1 MRRHCAYCTLLQQGP
16 LVVWLQLQYI
26 YCGKKATL
34 TIGNVKPVG
43 DMPEGTIVCNVEE
56 KAGELGRWAWLG
68 LAGEERWLRGQ
79 ALFAWIDLSLGSD
92 SMDRMAML
100 LEGLLPLSH

>member
-1 MRRHCAYCTLLQQGP
+1 MELAGLAAERQLSDQLQEQQQQLLDRAHAAGVGSRAGRAEKVGPASRAARRPPPAP
-16 LVVWLQLQYI
+16 AVPAAQYI

-56 KAGELGRWAWLG
+56 KAGESTNWY
-68 LAGEERWLRGQ
+68 
-79 ALFAWIDLSLGSD
+79 
-92 SMDRMAML
+92 
-100 LEGLLPLSH
+100 

>member
-1 MRRHCAYCTLLQQGP
+1 MRASGPRGTLLERQREHQSAPGRSLKYQPAAPPHPAALCTLRP
-16 LVVWLQLQYI
+16 AALQYI

-56 KAGELGRWAWLG
+56 KAGG
-68 LAGEERWLRGQ
+68 LHI
-79 ALFAWIDLSLGSD
+79 LFL
-92 SMDRMAML
+92 
-100 LEGLLPLSH
+100 

>member
-1 MRRHCAYCTLLQQGP
+1 MLRCRCAKRQLALQQCLP
-16 LVVWLQLQYI
+16 LQYI

-56 KAGELGRWAWLG
+56 KAGEQGLLYG
-68 LAGEERWLRGQ
+68 LAKMGRRPWAPEFVVRGHES
-79 ALFAWIDLSLGSD
+79 AA
-92 SMDRMAML
+92 
-100 LEGLLPLSH
+100 